1 MYQPGQMAGLS
12 HMSKE
17 LEEEVIAPHG
27 GALFSADGFGRGVQ
41 AQDVLGQS
49 SDDGEVLG
57 RGLGAQ
63 EEARRIAGNGVNQ
76 HEGDDADPD
85 QNRDQLYR
93 TVEDEIEPVHRCR
106 RREFYRVYPSPT

>member
-1 MYQPGQMAGLS
+1 
-12 HMSKE
+12 MSKE
-17 LEEEVIAPHG
+17 LEEEVFAPHG
-27 GALFSADGFGRGVQ
+27 RAHFSADGFGRGVQ

-85 QNRDQLYR
+85 QNRGSAVSDGR
-93 TVEDEIEPVHRCR
+93 GRN
-106 RREFYRVYPSPT
+106 